1 MTSVDSIRLTITWLK
16 QIAKRLAR
24 LRILGVAFA
33 PVFATFAYLW
43 LFSWT
48 EPHIRW
54 AGLGLQLAG
63 VLSVAYGV
71 ASTRKPFGHPST
83 IDRAMTFI
91 REWPR
96 YPRRITGIAA
106 SLQGVSAT
114 SAIGMV
120 TAVAT
125 PEQTVEA
132 RLAALEQQV
141 KDIVTK
147 AAKDTAEIHGKLQE
161 QRGLIE
167 AESASRSEA
176 DANIHHQSE
185 MTATGGLALSLCG
198 VLWLLVGT
206 TFGTICLEL
215 TRLV

>member
-1 MTSVDSIRLTITWLK
+1 MTPVDSMRLTITWLK
-16 QIAKRLAR
+16 QVAKWLAR
-24 LRILGVAFA
+24 LRIVAVAFA
-33 PVFATFAYLW
+33 PVFATFIYLL

-63 VLSVAYGV
+63 VLSVACGV
-71 ASTRKPFGHPST
+71 ASTRKQFGHPST

-96 YPRRITGIAA
+96 YPKPSTGIAA
-106 SLQGVSAT
+106 SLQAVGAMSAT
-114 SAIGMV
+114 GTVPVGM
-120 TAVAT
+120 A

-132 RLAALEQQV
+132 RLAALEQQL

-147 AAKDTAEIHGKLQE
+147 AANDAAEIRRQLRDH
-161 QRGLIE
+161 RGLIE
-167 AESASRSEA
+167 AESASRSEG
-176 DANIHHQSE
+176 DANLHLQLE
-185 MTATGGLALSLCG
+185 MTATGGLDLSLCG

-206 TFGTICLEL
+206 TFGTISPEL
-215 TRLV
+215 ARLL